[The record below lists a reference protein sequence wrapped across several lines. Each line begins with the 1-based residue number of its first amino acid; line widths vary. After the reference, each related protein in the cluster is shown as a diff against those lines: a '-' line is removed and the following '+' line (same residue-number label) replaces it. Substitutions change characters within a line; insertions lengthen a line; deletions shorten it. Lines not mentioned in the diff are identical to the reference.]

1 MVVKMS
7 LYIYETV
14 EKLKR
19 KYKTNNPF
27 TIAKALNIFVS
38 FKALNNLKGFYY
50 IVNRERHIVIN
61 NALGEEEQ
69 RIVCAHELGHD
80 RLHQHFARVNA
91 LKDFVLYD
99 MSSKPEYE
107 ANLFAVDL
115 LMDDGKVRE
124 LIQQNASNFVA
135 RALQVHE
142 SLVDYKVES
151 MRKREVL

>member
-7 LYIYETV
+7 IYIYEMV
-14 EKLKR
+14 ENLKR

-27 TIAKALNIFVS
+27 QIAKALNIFVS

-61 NALGEEEQ
+61 NTLEEEEQ

-107 ANLFAVDL
+107 ANIFAVDL
-115 LMDDGKVRE
+115 LIEDVKVRE
-124 LIQQNASNFVA
+124 LILENDASFLASALKVNENF
-135 RALQVHE
+135 
-142 SLVDYKVES
+142 VDYKVES
-151 MRKREVL
+151 MRKREAL